1 MALFSPPAVS
11 ARVSPTR
18 RSHRAALPAV
28 VLGGLFLLG
37 MAGQAVRNEAERR
50 KSAAREQAYS
60 QHEAREAWESAARM
74 AAKDKTATSAAF
86 RAYVRSYRRT
96 ISGAKQAAPPLK
108 ARTEMLDRNRV
119 SLDAFRAALNLPYC
133 VAPDDDA
140 ARQSGTYRRVN
151 YRAVLG
157 LFQLDGDLQAG
168 RGDFAA
174 AADAYE
180 DILQI
185 GQTLPRGGGLMP
197 LLESDS
203 YQSMGRD
210 PLWRIVGKLDAP
222 SARRAAR
229 RLESLLE
236 THQTAYADALN
247 KEKQRGETEIDK
259 LYQNSQK
266 LAQQKQVVALIN
278 QRQGQRFG
286 GAMFFHR
293 LNRLQAKLPPAPP
306 PTLWNQIARR
316 WEKWEALREF
326 DEQISPLCREADLPY
341 QVRQKNNAARM
352 AQVQAKT
359 NQVRQKGQTA
369 PPVSLLQSMT
379 FSSSYLSGFGS
390 PAMAQFAHEAWT
402 EEQTQNRFLLVAL
415 ALQAYQKEHANRVPS
430 ALSDL
435 VPTYLKR
442 LPLDPYAY
450 PAAPFCWKLGAG
462 GTLAS
467 SKLYSVGQDG
477 TDDSGVR
484 PPGSLRQGY
493 SFYGFWGLSSGGV
506 RPVGKGDILAPQ
518 ITP

>member
-11 ARVSPTR
+11 VHVSPMR
-18 RSHRAALPAV
+18 RLHRAALPAV

-37 MAGQAVRNEAERR
+37 IAGQAVRNEAERR
-50 KSAAREQAYS
+50 KSAAHEQNDS
-60 QHEAREAWESAARM
+60 QHKAREAWESAARA
-74 AAKDKTATSAAF
+74 AAKDKTGTSTAL
-86 RAYVRSYRRT
+86 RAYISSYRRT
-96 ISGAKQAAPPLK
+96 LSGAKQAAPPLK
-108 ARTEMLDRNRV
+108 ARKEMLDRNRV

-140 ARQSGTYRRVN
+140 TRQKGTYRRVN
-151 YRAVLG
+151 YRPVLG

-185 GQTLPRGGGLMP
+185 AQTLPRGGGLMP

-203 YQSMGRD
+203 YQSMGRG

-247 KEKQRGETEIDK
+247 KEKQRGEAEINK
-259 LYQNSQK
+259 LYQNPQK
-266 LAQQKQVVALIN
+266 LAQQKQIVALVN

-306 PTLWNQIARR
+306 PTLWSQITRR
-316 WEKWEALREF
+316 WEKCEALREF
-326 DEQISPLCREADLPY
+326 DAQMNPLCREADLPY
-341 QVRQKNNAARM
+341 QVRQKNNAARI
-352 AQVQAKT
+352 AQAQART
-359 NQVRQKGQTA
+359 NQARQKGQTA

-379 FSSSYLSGFGS
+379 FSSSLSAYGS
-390 PAMAQFAHEAWT
+390 PMMAQFAHEAWA

-415 ALQAYQKEHANRVPS
+415 ALQAYQKEHAGRVPA
-430 ALSDL
+430 ALTDL
-435 VPTYLKR
+435 VPTYLNR
-442 LPLDPYAY
+442 LPPDPYAY
-450 PAAPFCWKLGAG
+450 PAAPFCWKPGAG

-477 TDDSGVR
+477 TDDGGVR

-493 SFYGFWGLSSGGV
+493 GFYGFLGLSSSGV